1 MPTLFYCTKSS
12 LVPPHIMLDRK
23 QENRQG
29 YDSDED
35 HLLQNLKPASQDA
48 RHDVGTHVVLDHDK
62 NKPSTGEQAKR
73 QLLRPVGIKTSWVAI
88 IAASWA
94 VLLIAIS
101 LLIFLWQQSHHNIGG
116 RAVSGTWETL
126 RDPSRLFIT
135 LTVSAMV
142 LRTTV
147 AAQTGI
153 LTAILASLLL
163 RRYLVPLEEAP
174 GMLMMRATRSFGP
187 GNILDSLGYKQY
199 WGTLEFLIAGA
210 LWLAA
215 LGMQTTSTLLAS
227 DLGWAV
233 VPLPPRVANSS
244 FDFSLENEPVVT
256 SQFELLGQALYNGN
270 QPGEGSEPW
279 LSRMA
284 SYPTFGEYS
293 EPPSVGVDFVDTGL
307 TMRAFLP
314 FASTQQRESLLE
326 FEGPTRILEAQV
338 VCVRPVVDANIT
350 LRYVGMA
357 VLPLRGSTKPESS
370 ADGYKISDFD
380 KEDLEDLEGGSL
392 SVSGLFSWNKT
403 LSTLDLPH
411 GLFRAERGSECAIPK
426 AAPNSTETP
435 FSLCILDM
443 EENLARTSSMSGV
456 RPMLNPEG
464 RDADNPESWI
474 PPVFIVVGGA
484 TNPDLWK
491 GYMMSGDFGYAPKSG
506 VRFRKDF
513 KPLSIKDNSGPWA
526 TIGLPSSDQELRV
539 SLCFASNTVGA
550 RYVSLK
556 AEVPRAAEPTWTW
569 DKTTGQWNFSSLAA
583 LLGATAVGPGRPLKL
598 EPLANWTEANI
609 PDQRK
614 TLWKCDDGKS
624 ATLAACFDRQN
635 MTSTGIWRHWEFEP
649 AATFARIDSVYL
661 CSQCGANGGM
671 RRAEASASPLVDA
684 PDTAYRP
691 HRAHAALFQSMMK
704 ATGGNLAVSL
714 QALFTTLFQ
723 AVYYEYLPSLT
734 MSAPATS
741 VFGASMRIPVRWTGL
756 GIVLALLVVYFV
768 ASALLLGVC
777 LCGAS
782 EGDPFIGE
790 TWQAIAQ
797 SGQGSAVEEIAAAL
811 GQRTDKDIKDCLRS
825 DHLLVGL
832 GKSESGLPV
841 LRRRMR
847 SAKYP

>member
-1 MPTLFYCTKSS
+1 MS
-12 LVPPHIMLDRK
+12 HMMLDRK
-23 QENRQG
+23 QGNRQG
-29 YDSDED
+29 YDSDEE
-35 HLLQNLKPASQDA
+35 HLLQNLKTGSQDTPN
-48 RHDVGTHVVLDHDK
+48 DVATHVVLDHIKDK
-62 NKPSTGEQAKR
+62 PPTGAQANR
-73 QLLRPVGIKTSWVAI
+73 QPLRPLGIKTPWVAI

-94 VLLIAIS
+94 VMLIVVS
-101 LLIFLWQQSHHNIGG
+101 LLIFLWNQSHRSIEG

-135 LTVSAMV
+135 LTISAMV
-142 LRTTV
+142 LRIAV
-147 AAQTGI
+147 GAQAGI

-174 GMLMMRATRSFGP
+174 GVLMMRATRSFGP

-215 LGMQTTSTLLAS
+215 LGLQTTSTLLAS
-227 DLGWAV
+227 DLGWAT
-233 VPLPPRVANSS
+233 VPLPPLVANSS
-244 FDFSLENEPVVT
+244 FDFSLENESVVK

-284 SYPTFGEYS
+284 SNPAFGDYS
-293 EPPSVGVDFVDTGL
+293 EPPSVGDDFVDTGL

-326 FEGPTRILEAQV
+326 FEGPTRVLEAQI

-350 LRYVGMA
+350 LRYIGMA
-357 VLPLRGSTKPESS
+357 TLPLRASSTKKSS

-380 KEDLEDLEGGSL
+380 KEDFEDLEGGSL
-392 SVSGLFSWNKT
+392 SIDGLFSWTKT
-403 LSTLDLPH
+403 LTTLDLPH
-411 GLFRAERGSECAIPK
+411 GVFRAERGSECAIPK

-435 FSLCILDM
+435 FSLCILDT
-443 EENLARTSSMSGV
+443 EENLALTSSMSGV
-456 RPMLNPEG
+456 RPLLNPEG
-464 RDADNPESWI
+464 RDSDNPESWI
-474 PPVFIVVGGA
+474 PPVFIVVRGA

-491 GYMMSGDFGYAPKSG
+491 EYMMSGDFAYAPRSG
-506 VRFRKDF
+506 VRFREEF
-513 KPLSIKDNSGPWA
+513 KPSSMKASSGPWA
-526 TIGLPSSDQELRV
+526 TLGPPSSDQELQV

-550 RYVSLK
+550 RYVSMK
-556 AEVPRAAEPTWTW
+556 AEVARASEPTGTW
-569 DKTTGQWNFSSLAA
+569 DKTTGQWNFSDIAA
-583 LLGATAVGPGRPLKL
+583 LLGGTAAGPGRPLKL
-598 EPLANWTEANI
+598 EPLANWSEANI
-609 PDQRK
+609 PHQRK
-614 TLWKCDDGKS
+614 TLWKCDDGENRG
-624 ATLAACFDRQN
+624 TLAACFDKQN
-635 MTSTGIWRHWEFEP
+635 MTFAGTWRHWEFES
-649 AATFARIDSVYL
+649 AATFSRIDNMYL

-671 RRAEASASPLVDA
+671 KRAEASAGPLVDA
-684 PDTAYRP
+684 SDTEYRP
-691 HRAHAALFQSMMK
+691 HRAHTALFQSMMK

-714 QALFTTLFQ
+714 QALFTVLFQ

-756 GIVLALLVVYFV
+756 GMVLALLVVYFV
-768 ASALLLGVC
+768 ASALLLGNF
-777 LCGAS
+777 LSAAG

-797 SGQGSAVEEIAAAL
+797 SGRGGAVDDIVATL
-811 GQRTDKDIKDCLRS
+811 GQRTDKDVKDRLKE

-832 GKSESGLPV
+832 GKSESDLPV
-841 LRRRMR
+841 LRRRMGG
-847 SAKYP
+847 AKYT